1 MIKKSFIW
9 FYRIAFDLLGFFII
23 AFLSSIIAVQYLF
36 LPHVDDYKD
45 QITAKVSETLG
56 QKVTIG
62 EIYAKWDGLNPH
74 LSIFNMDIYDK
85 EDRVALSLEHV
96 EASLSWSSIPLF
108 EPRLA
113 SLAIYKPELTI
124 RREVDGTIYVAGIS
138 MSGPSKPEFP
148 NWLLR
153 QASINVSDAD
163 IIWQDEFRHAPELE
177 LNHLNLQIENPAW
190 DRIRNHHRFSLRAT
204 PSAAASKP
212 IDIRGNVFG
221 KDVSHLEDWY
231 GTLYAKAE
239 GTDVAAWRNWIDYP
253 FDLRE
258 GQGAAQFWVD
268 FADNRLESLTSDVLL
283 NNVKTKLP
291 YQHNNGEETTLFNN
305 IAGRIKWMRHSDG
318 QEIQGQNL
326 KLVTSNELSMK
337 SGTFSIRER
346 LIKQQTVIEG
356 NVKLDEIQLEALDKL
371 SAYFT
376 LPANIEEAF
385 NEIKPAGKLNN
396 LDLTWTSKGETLP
409 EYALN
414 ADFAQLSL
422 QPYNKLST
430 PGFSNLTGKIKL
442 NQKQGNIQL
451 SSNAATLTF
460 PKVLRWPVPADSLFG
475 EIAWQQKAETLNVD
489 FNKISIRSPH
499 FNGEL
504 NGQYTSKG
512 TDNQHINLTA
522 HASNIDLKYGR
533 FYYPLNISKD
543 TVYWLDTSILGGR
556 GEDVSLVMRGDLK
569 DYPWSDNHNGLFR
582 VTAKVQDAVIDH
594 SSGWPKLEGVNLNM
608 LFEGKRMELNATA
621 GHAFGN
627 QIQKAKITI
636 PDLMIDDNVLDV
648 VGEAQGP
655 VPEAI
660 KYINNSPIQKLANG
674 FTSNLKTAGNG
685 KLSLNLHIPLTKVNA
700 SKIKGTYTVTN
711 GLMQSDSIPELSKL
725 NGSIDFTESS
735 INANNVNAW
744 SYGGPA
750 QFSVNTDKNHAIQI
764 NAHGRVADAGLRKS
778 FGTLVPNSVTGNADW
793 SAKAQILDKQSD
805 VSIRSNLVGINSN
818 LPFPLKKGA
827 ADSMPLLIEKKQ
839 VNPTQDLVKVSLGNA
854 INAKFIR
861 VSQNNATKI
870 DRGDIAINGNA
881 DITNPK
887 GITLHGDLDSIDVD
901 DWIDQLDKNTSTTS
915 QSGIAI
921 NRIDLTSNRFDLF
934 DRRINNMKL
943 SARAADSA
951 WLLNVKSNE
960 INGDIKWTPDGNGK
974 ITANLNTLVMPDAT
988 PDAVK
993 KTDNAPAK
1001 QLNIKYPALDI
1012 AAENFEI
1019 NKKKMGRLE
1028 LQAKEQYGNWGI
1040 DKLRIINP
1048 DSVLSANGEWNNWKK
1063 KPNTMIRFNWEIN
1076 DVGKALKRLNYGDTI
1091 KGGSAEI
1098 SGQLKWAG
1106 SPHEFDIPNLA
1117 GTLKLDAKKGQILKI
1132 ESGVARLFSVLSLQN
1147 LPRRLTLDF
1156 KDMFSS
1162 GFVFD
1167 KITADV
1173 NINRGI
1179 MHSDNFKMEGP
1190 TAKVEIKGDT
1200 DLDKETLHLHV
1211 RATPYISDTLSLAAF
1226 AGGPAVGAAAYIT
1239 QKILKDPLNKIA
1251 ENEYEIVGT
1260 WSDPQE
1266 RDVKATSP
1274 SKPSANPS
1282 PLNQ

>member
-1 MIKKSFIW
+1 
-9 FYRIAFDLLGFFII
+9 
-23 AFLSSIIAVQYLF
+23 
-36 LPHVDDYKD
+36 
-45 QITAKVSETLG
+45 
-56 QKVTIG
+56 
-62 EIYAKWDGLNPH
+62 
-74 LSIFNMDIYDK
+74 
-85 EDRVALSLEHV
+85 
-96 EASLSWSSIPLF
+96 
-108 EPRLA
+108 
-113 SLAIYKPELTI
+113 
-124 RREVDGTIYVAGIS
+124 
-138 MSGPSKPEFP
+138 
-148 NWLLR
+148 
-153 QASINVSDAD
+153 
-163 IIWQDEFRHAPELE
+163 
-177 LNHLNLQIENPAW
+177 
-190 DRIRNHHRFSLRAT
+190 
-204 PSAAASKP
+204 
-212 IDIRGNVFG
+212 
-221 KDVSHLEDWY
+221 
-231 GTLYAKAE
+231 
-239 GTDVAAWRNWIDYP
+239 
-253 FDLRE
+253 
-258 GQGAAQFWVD
+258 
-268 FADNRLESLTSDVLL
+268 
-283 NNVKTKLP
+283 
-291 YQHNNGEETTLFNN
+291 
-305 IAGRIKWMRHSDG
+305 
-318 QEIQGQNL
+318 
-326 KLVTSNELSMK
+326 
-337 SGTFSIRER
+337 
-346 LIKQQTVIEG
+346 
-356 NVKLDEIQLEALDKL
+356 
-371 SAYFT
+371 
-376 LPANIEEAF
+376 
-385 NEIKPAGKLNN
+385 
-396 LDLTWTSKGETLP
+396 
-409 EYALN
+409 
-414 ADFAQLSL
+414 
-422 QPYNKLST
+422 
-430 PGFSNLTGKIKL
+430 
-442 NQKQGNIQL
+442 
-451 SSNAATLTF
+451 
-460 PKVLRWPVPADSLFG
+460 
-475 EIAWQQKAETLNVD
+475 
-489 FNKISIRSPH
+489 
-499 FNGEL
+499 
-504 NGQYTSKG
+504 
-512 TDNQHINLTA
+512 
-522 HASNIDLKYGR
+522 
-533 FYYPLNISKD
+533 
-543 TVYWLDTSILGGR
+543 
-556 GEDVSLVMRGDLK
+556 
-569 DYPWSDNHNGLFR
+569 
-582 VTAKVQDAVIDH
+582 
-594 SSGWPKLEGVNLNM
+594 
-608 LFEGKRMELNATA
+608 
-621 GHAFGN
+621 
-627 QIQKAKITI
+627 
-636 PDLMIDDNVLDV
+636 
-648 VGEAQGP
+648 
-655 VPEAI
+655 
-660 KYINNSPIQKLANG
+660 
-674 FTSNLKTAGNG
+674 
-685 KLSLNLHIPLTKVNA
+685 VNA

-750 QFSVNTDKNHAIQI
+750 QFSVSTDKNHAIQI

-839 VNPTQDLVKVSLGNA
+839 LNPTQDLVKVSLGNA

-934 DRRINNMKL
+934 DRRINNLKL

-1266 RDVKATSP
+1266 REFKATSP